1 MTPGEW
7 QECSWTARGWE
18 VIFFFVCCLY
28 ASTAALKKMDSK
40 SVDDMAVDGTRDIV
54 LVEGA

>member
-1 MTPGEW
+1 MALGES
-7 QECSWTARGWE
+7 QDCSWTARGWE

-28 ASTAALKKMDSK
+28 SSTAALKKIISK
-40 SVDDMAVDGTRDIV
+40 SVEDVVVGGTRDIV